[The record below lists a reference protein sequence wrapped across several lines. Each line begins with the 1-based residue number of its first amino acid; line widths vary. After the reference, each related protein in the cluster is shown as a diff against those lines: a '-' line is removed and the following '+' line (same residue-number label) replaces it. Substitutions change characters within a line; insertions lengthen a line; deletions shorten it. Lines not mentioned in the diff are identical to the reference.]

1 MTVRILQSHLSE
13 IGEAFLTG
21 NFDQFLNCVALP
33 LEVITR
39 RANLWLES
47 EEMLEESFT
56 VFTDTLW
63 ALGVDRIERRAV
75 SVTGMTNRC
84 IFGRYA
90 SCWMCKA
97 EKVSPLYTA
106 NITLEHQVQCW
117 KTTSLALQTDD
128 MRLPLMPP
136 HLLTV

>member
-13 IGEAFLTG
+13 IGEAFLKG
-21 NFDQFLNCVALP
+21 NFDRFLNCVALP

-39 RANLWLES
+39 RAHLWLET
-47 EEMLEESFT
+47 EEMLEESFSA
-56 VFTDTLW
+56 FTDSLW
-63 ALGVDRIERRAV
+63 DLGVDRIERRAV
-75 SVTGMTNRC
+75 SVTDVTNRC

-90 SCWMCKA
+90 SCWMCNA
-97 EKVSPLYTA
+97 EKVSPLYTT

-117 KTTSLALQTDD
+117 KTSSLGLQTDD